1 MIDADL
7 IVIGAGPGGYATAAR
22 AAANGS
28 KVIVVE
34 RDYLGGTCL
43 NRGCI
48 PTKALC
54 KSAEVAATV
63 AGAEAFGIEVD
74 RFSFNYPK
82 AVERKNEMVAS
93 LREGVATVLSKVE
106 IVGGNA
112 VFTAPHTIK
121 VGDEE
126 YTAPKIIIATG
137 SRPASLP
144 IPGAEYAVNSDFIL
158 DMTALPSSLIIVG
171 GGVIGM
177 EFASIFNAFGVKVTV
192 LEYCPEIL
200 PPFDEEVAKR
210 LRMSLKKRGI
220 DIVTSAQVT
229 SILPE
234 LTVECAVKGKPKAFS
249 ADMVL
254 IAVGRTPVVPQGAVD
269 VGIEL
274 TPRGAIKV
282 DSNMGTSVPGV
293 FAIGDVN
300 GMCMLAHAAEAQGK
314 VALGE
319 KQRLDIIPSAVFTMP
334 ECAMVGLTEKQ
345 CVEKG
350 LAFKVGKATFRS
362 NGKALAMGEPD
373 GLVKVITSDNGTLLG
388 CHICGAHAA
397 DLVQEAATLMTAG
410 MPASALSDAVH
421 SHPTLGETVAA
432 AVAASL

>member
-1 MIDADL
+1 MIEADL
-7 IVIGAGPGGYATAAR
+7 IVIGAGPGGYATAAK

-28 KVIVVE
+28 KVIVIE

-54 KSAEVAATV
+54 KSAEVAAEV
-63 AGAEAFGIEVD
+63 AEAEAFGVKVD
-74 RFSFNYPK
+74 GFAFDYPK
-82 AVERKNEMVAS
+82 AVTRKNEVVAS
-93 LREGVATVLSKVE
+93 LREGVATLLSKVE
-106 IVGGNA
+106 IVKGDA
-112 VFTAPHTIK
+112 VFTASHTVK
-121 VGDEE
+121 ANGEE
-126 YTAPKIIIATG
+126 YTAPTIIIATG

-144 IPGAEYAVNSDFIL
+144 IPGAEYAVNSDYIL
-158 DMTALPSSLIIVG
+158 NMTALPSSIIIVG

-220 DIVTSAQVT
+220 EIVTSAQVT
-229 SILPE
+229 SVSSE
-234 LTVECAVKGKPKAFS
+234 LTVECTVKGKPKAFS

-254 IAVGRTPVVPQGAVD
+254 ISVGRTPVVPQGAAE

-274 TPRGAIKV
+274 TTRGAIKV
-282 DSNMGTSVPGV
+282 DSKMETSVAGI

-300 GMCMLAHAAEAQGK
+300 GICMLAHAAEAQGK

-345 CVEKG
+345 CAEKG
-350 LAFKVGKATFRS
+350 LSFKTGKATFRA

-373 GLVKVITSDNGTLLG
+373 GLVKVITSDNGKLLG

-397 DLVQEAATLMTAG
+397 DLVQEAATLMTAD
-410 MPASALSDAVH
+410 MPASALCDAVH

-432 AVAASL
+432 AVLASL